1 MPHSA
6 TNQAANKLLRKHFN
20 QRDQAPLLE
29 KANMLGVN
37 FQDDAFCISY
47 IQPTGNPAAPNRMK
61 TLAFPRNQAD
71 VVTRTAVIANQLNS
85 AETPQDTIPASKEEP
100 VNPWEDSVSMLMFN
114 DTPITVTLHQPQV
127 ALSYGPLAPGI
138 AAAPK
143 PAQNPPPAPT
153 PAAPDAEMKPEEPV
167 SEK

>member
-6 TNQAANKLLRKHFN
+6 TNQAANQLLRKHFN
-20 QRDQAPLLE
+20 QHGQEPLLE
-29 KANMLGVN
+29 QADMLGVN
-37 FQDDAFCISY
+37 FQDDKFCISY
-47 IQPTGNPAAPNRMK
+47 IQETGNPASPHQMK
-61 TLAFPRNQAD
+61 TLEFPRNQAD

-85 AETPQDTIPASKEEP
+85 AETPQDTIPASQEEP

-138 AAAPK
+138 AAAQK
-143 PAQNPPPAPT
+143 PAQNPPSAPT
-153 PAAPDAEMKPEEPV
+153 PAAPDAEMKPEEPA
-167 SEK
+167 SEE